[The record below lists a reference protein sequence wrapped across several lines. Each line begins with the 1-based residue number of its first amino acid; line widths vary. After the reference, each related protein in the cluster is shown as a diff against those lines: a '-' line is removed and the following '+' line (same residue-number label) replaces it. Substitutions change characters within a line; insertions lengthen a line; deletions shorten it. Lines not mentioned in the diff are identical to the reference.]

1 MFELAGDER
10 DVASRESDAVFDLE
24 TELARASMTA
34 VQRRDPFATYNKVS
48 PETLSRDAPGFDWP
62 RYWSALGA
70 ARAEALNVQQP
81 AFFKAFAK
89 LASGRSGEEWR
100 IYLRWHV
107 LHATAP
113 TLPDALAAEHFAFYE
128 GVLQGLKARPAR
140 QRQVIEIISGR
151 TGSEPMGQALA
162 MIFVGHA
169 FSAHAKARALDLV
182 DHVKAALAARLAA
195 LDWMSE
201 ETRKK
206 ALEKLAAMKTKVG
219 YPDRWRDYTGA
230 GVGDHVFAAN
240 WIESKRYDHRR
251 NLSRIGMAVD
261 RGEWFMAAH
270 IVNAYYN
277 GQGNEIV
284 FPAGILQPPFFDD
297 AADDAVNYGAIGAV
311 IGHEITHG
319 FDDRGRNFDAL
330 GNLADWWTAVD
341 AERYRDRA
349 TRVERQYGGY
359 VGVEDIHLNGKLTL
373 GENIA
378 DIGGLKIA
386 YLGLERALADKPRE
400 RIDGLTP
407 EQRFFLSFAQLWR
420 SRYRPELERLQ
431 LRTDPHSPPRF
442 RVGGVVA
449 NLPEFDSA
457 FSCSGKTALLPA
469 DQRAAIW

>member
-1 MFELAGDER
+1 
-10 DVASRESDAVFDLE
+10 
-24 TELARASMTA
+24 MT
-34 VQRRDPFATYNKVS
+34 VVERRDPFATYNKMT
-48 PETLSRDAPGFDWP
+48 PEALARDAPGFDWP

-70 ARAEALNVQQP
+70 AKVDAVNVQQP
-81 AFFKAFAK
+81 AFFKAFAS
-89 LASGRSGEEWR
+89 LAHERTGEEWR

-107 LHATAP
+107 LHATAR
-113 TLPDALAAEHFAFYE
+113 TLPDAYAAEHFAFYDA
-128 GVLQGLKARPAR
+128 VLQGLKARPVR

-151 TGSEPMGQALA
+151 TGGEPMGQAVA
-162 MIFVGHA
+162 MIFVDHA
-169 FSAHAKARALDLV
+169 FSAHAKARAVDLV
-182 DHVKAALAARLAA
+182 EHVKAALAARLAT

-206 ALEKLAAMKTKVG
+206 ALEKLAAMRPKVG
-219 YPDRWRDYTGA
+219 YPDHWRDYTGA
-230 GVGDHVFAAN
+230 DVGAHVFAAN

-251 NLSRIGMAVD
+251 NLSRIGMPVD
-261 RGEWFMAAH
+261 RSDWFMAAH

-330 GNLADWWTAVD
+330 GNLADWWSADD
-341 AERYRDRA
+341 AGRYRERA
-349 TRVERQYGGY
+349 ARVERQYGGY
-359 VGVEDIHLNGKLTL
+359 VGVEDIHVNGKLTL

-378 DIGGLKIA
+378 DIGGMKIA
-386 YLGLERALADKPRE
+386 YLALESALEGKPRE
-400 RIDGLTP
+400 RIEGLTP

-420 SRYRPELERLQ
+420 SVYRPELERLQ

-442 RVGGVVA
+442 RVAGVVA

-457 FSCSGKTALLPA
+457 FSCSGKTLPA
-469 DQRAAIW
+469 PASVPQIW